1 MLSFFQK
8 LYTAFCYSFQGIKYA
23 FRTQFAFR
31 TEIFL
36 TIIIVPLAALLSNSA
51 AEIALLLSSWF
62 LVILTELINTAIE
75 ITIDRISLERHELSG
90 RAKDI
95 GSAAVLIACI
105 NVVVV
110 WGLVVFGGY

>member
-1 MLSFFQK
+1 M
-8 LYTAFCYSFQGIKYA
+8 AFHYSFQGIKYA
-23 FRTQFAFR
+23 FHTQFAFR

-36 TIIIVPLAALLSNSA
+36 TIIIIPLAIFLGKST
-51 AEIALLLSSWF
+51 AEMALLLGSWF

-105 NVVVV
+105 NAVVV